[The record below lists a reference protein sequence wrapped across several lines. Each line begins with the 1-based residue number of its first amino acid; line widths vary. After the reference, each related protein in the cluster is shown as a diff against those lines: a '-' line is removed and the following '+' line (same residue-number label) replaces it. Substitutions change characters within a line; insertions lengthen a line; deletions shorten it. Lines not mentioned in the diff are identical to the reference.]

1 MIRPKDLR
9 VEGIIKKKKKDEK
22 ATFRKDGEK
31 KMNK

>member
-9 VEGIIKKKKKDEK
+9 VEGIIKKKKDEK
-22 ATFRKDGEK
+22 ATFRKDGEN